1 MYSTNFDK
9 SNFKLNF
16 KSQNN
21 EIYNKDFNLDELVE
35 AIQLSHDSATGPDE
49 IHYQMLKHLPDTSLE
64 TLLNIFNYIW
74 TTGKFPEDWTLATI
88 IPIPKPGKDPA
99 EPNNYRPIALT
110 SCLCKTLERMINKRL
125 TWFLESNYHTL
136 RFQSG
141 FRSDRSTTDNL
152 VRLETFIRDA
162 FIKKEHVV
170 AVFFDLEKAYDTTW
184 RYGILKDIHKLGLR
198 GRLPTFIENFLADRA
213 MQVRVGSSLSDYY
226 DQEQG
231 VPQGGVLSTT
241 LFSIKIND
249 IVKCL
254 GNLTDC
260 SLYVDDFC
268 ICYRSKSMATIE
280 RQLQQNLNKIEN
292 WATSNGFK
300 FSKSKTQC
308 VHFCQ
313 LRKQHDDPVLHL
325 YGSPIPVVE
334 ESKFLGILFDRKLSF
349 IPHIKYLKAIHN
361 QGLRLAL
368 GAFRTSPVA
377 SLYVEADE
385 PSLYSRRE
393 KLSLQYAIRLAANP
407 SNPAHEVTFP
417 PNYVNLY
424 EQKPKAIKSFGIR
437 ISPLLESANIKPQ
450 NIEKHFTPNIPAWC
464 MKPPEIL
471 FDLHSGKKSESNP
484 HILKDDFRKMQSRY
498 KNYQQIYTDGSKED
512 SKVGCAVISDNHS
525 NMQRIPD
532 DSSIFTA
539 EAKAID
545 LALDFISTCDANNKF
560 IIFSDSLSVLKAM
573 NHTSSKNPQIQ
584 KLLEKCHELLA
595 YKEIALC
602 WIPSHIGIQGN
613 EMVDKQAKTSL
624 SLEPT
629 SFKIPFSNFKP
640 SINKYILEEWQTSW
654 NNSIGNK
661 LLDIKPTIGEY
672 QSVVRNIRREEV
684 VLARLR
690 LGHTRVTHS
699 YLLQGE
705 ELPQCVGCDA
715 PFTVR
720 HFLLECGDFAQ
731 VRNNCFHVDNMKE
744 LFQDIHIDSIMTF
757 LRQINLFNK
766 ILLLFLKSCFVLHL
780 Y

>member
-1 MYSTNFDK
+1 MSKIKPNQLSESKVGCAVISDNHSNMQRIPDDSSIFTAEAKAVDLALDFISTRDANNTFIIFSDSLSVLKAMNHTSSKNPQIQKLLEKCHELLAYKESVLCWIPSHIGIQGNEMVDK
-9 SNFKLNF
+9 QVKTLLSLEPTSFKIPFSNFKP
-16 KSQNN
+16 S
-21 EIYNKDFNLDELVE
+21 
-35 AIQLSHDSATGPDE
+35 
-49 IHYQMLKHLPDTSLE
+49 
-64 TLLNIFNYIW
+64 
-74 TTGKFPEDWTLATI
+74 
-88 IPIPKPGKDPA
+88 
-99 EPNNYRPIALT
+99 
-110 SCLCKTLERMINKRL
+110 INK
-125 TWFLESNYHTL
+125 Y
-136 RFQSG
+136 
-141 FRSDRSTTDNL
+141 
-152 VRLETFIRDA
+152 
-162 FIKKEHVV
+162 
-170 AVFFDLEKAYDTTW
+170 
-184 RYGILKDIHKLGLR
+184 
-198 GRLPTFIENFLADRA
+198 
-213 MQVRVGSSLSDYY
+213 
-226 DQEQG
+226 
-231 VPQGGVLSTT
+231 
-241 LFSIKIND
+241 
-249 IVKCL
+249 
-254 GNLTDC
+254 
-260 SLYVDDFC
+260 
-268 ICYRSKSMATIE
+268 
-280 RQLQQNLNKIEN
+280 
-292 WATSNGFK
+292 
-300 FSKSKTQC
+300 
-308 VHFCQ
+308 
-313 LRKQHDDPVLHL
+313 
-325 YGSPIPVVE
+325 
-334 ESKFLGILFDRKLSF
+334 
-349 IPHIKYLKAIHN
+349 
-361 QGLRLAL
+361 
-368 GAFRTSPVA
+368 
-377 SLYVEADE
+377 
-385 PSLYSRRE
+385 
-393 KLSLQYAIRLAANP
+393 
-407 SNPAHEVTFP
+407 
-417 PNYVNLY
+417 
-424 EQKPKAIKSFGIR
+424 
-437 ISPLLESANIKPQ
+437 
-450 NIEKHFTPNIPAWC
+450 
-464 MKPPEIL
+464 IL

-766 ILLLFLKSCFVLHL
+766 I
-780 Y
+780 